1 MRNLRNASYT
11 RHVTNL
17 AAWFGWLF
25 SYMHCSS
32 LHALTFLFS
41 PPPRPSSSRR
51 SPFAAEQIRAIDFP
65 PDQTAERRGAAGDEH
80 DCLVFRRISIGFI
93 APLPFL
99 CCCRNLN
106 SAPAP
111 FNANMKALAQEA
123 VKKVYKRRGRRERER
138 GSERREGYDSP

>member
-1 MRNLRNASYT
+1 MSTT
-11 RHVTNL
+11 RVTNL
-17 AAWFGWLF
+17 AACFGWLF

-41 PPPRPSSSRR
+41 PPPPSSRR

-93 APLPFL
+93 A
-99 CCCRNLN
+99 
-106 SAPAP
+106 A
-111 FNANMKALAQEA
+111 
-123 VKKVYKRRGRRERER
+123 GT
-138 GSERREGYDSP
+138 